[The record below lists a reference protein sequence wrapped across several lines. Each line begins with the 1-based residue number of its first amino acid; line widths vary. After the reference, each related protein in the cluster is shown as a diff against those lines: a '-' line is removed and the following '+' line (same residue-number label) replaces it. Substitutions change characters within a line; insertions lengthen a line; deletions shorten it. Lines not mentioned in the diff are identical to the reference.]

1 VVTQIGNSTPLS
13 EARVEASNWMTA
25 LTLSRKEIGEKGG
38 VPPGA
43 SCSVAPDGKVTIQD
57 AVARKTYVLA
67 PYVEESLAPVQPRG
81 PRVPAETVPRPSS
94 VPPPNAEGRVSVPKP
109 SDPPPAK
116 SSPAKRTIA
125 YDAKELGLA
134 PPSAQPETEKAP
146 SKKTIAYD
154 AKELGLAP
162 PPAQPETEKAPSKKT
177 IAYDA
182 KELGLAPPSAQPE
195 PEAPKKKPEP
205 KKTIAYDAKEL
216 GLAVAN
222 QAASQAEPE
231 APKKKPAPKK
241 TIAYDARELGLAPP
255 PAQPEPEAPKKKP
268 AKKTIAYDARE
279 LGLAAPEPPED
290 RGWELLHERDE
301 EPTKET
307 PLCYRERTFVVPQG
321 THGAIAE
328 AILMARFDELK
339 ESLADRPKGK
349 LVNMAVFDHR
359 WDDRPQRPP
368 LITLQWKDWRGDP
381 IVKSLGA
388 AAAAAAATTAPMS
401 EPPAPEPAPAPQPA
415 AATPSAPPQSTPP
428 QAAPPQSTPP
438 QAAQL
443 QSAPPQSTPPQATQP
458 QPTPPQAAQPQA
470 APAPQP
476 AAPQA
481 APAPISQPPAAA
493 PVSQPPAAAAP
504 VSQPPAAVSQP
515 PAPVSQPPAPVS
527 QPTSDDRLATAFEA
541 LQDLFFLT
549 TPVEGLDFVL
559 ELLGDLVPSEAS
571 SACLYDI
578 NSDELRFV
586 ALRGPGAEERQG
598 EGVPRLSGLMGAA
611 ATRSE
616 GVLLTEDVPNDAR
629 FDPGVDGRIG
639 LEPVTMALVPVSH
652 QGRLLGMLQLIN
664 RRDQA
669 QYSRADANLMA
680 YVGEKLAEFL
690 YSARMRSDERRA

>member
-1 VVTQIGNSTPLS
+1 MASKSWRLVVTQIGNSTPLS

-162 PPAQPETEKAPSKKT
+162 PPAQPE
-177 IAYDA
+177 
-182 KELGLAPPSAQPE
+182 

-205 KKTIAYDAKEL
+205 KKTIAYDAREL

-388 AAAAAAATTAPMS
+388 AAAAAAATTAPIS

-415 AATPSAPPQSTPP
+415 AATPSAPPQAAPAPQPVAATQSAPP
-428 QAAPPQSTPP
+428 QAAPPP
-438 QAAQL
+438 QAAQ
-443 QSAPPQSTPPQATQP
+443 PQSTPPQSAQP
-458 QPTPPQAAQPQA
+458 QSTPPQA

-586 ALRGPGAEERQG
+586 ALRGPGAQERQG